1 MHLQNRPDTRT
12 GQTSEN
18 IDNVYRNRKIR
29 IPRLLDYIGM
39 SNTLLKGQSQFD
51 QIILWLLFTKEK
63 SLLQAHLKLQCSGH
77 SGSPAS
83 SAPSSTFPEAWRDER
98 LSHSGMETRA
108 KVRDGG
114 GNIQ

>member
-29 IPRLLDYIGM
+29 IPRLLDYAIGI
-39 SNTLLKGQSQFD
+39 SNTLKGQSQLD

-63 SLLQAHLKLQCSGH
+63 SLLQAHRKLQCSGH
-77 SGSPAS
+77 
-83 SAPSSTFPEAWRDER
+83 
-98 LSHSGMETRA
+98 
-108 KVRDGG
+108 
-114 GNIQ
+114 